1 MSFELDI
8 RKFAAKALGN
18 ADQVVGTT
26 VWDIIKEIDFLSP
39 VGNPSVW
46 KDWKEGSIADNA
58 DHWLVKS
65 GFVKEGY
72 AGGHF
77 RGNWQL
83 GIGSLPTGTIDGIDP
98 TGVATIMKAYGKIPK
113 KAAGLVYYYANNLPY
128 AIPLEEGHSSKA
140 PNGMVGITAVK
151 FQSMIQKA
159 LSELK

>member
-8 RKFAAKALGN
+8 RKFAEKAKGN

-26 VWDIIKEIDFLSP
+26 MFDIIKAIDEKSP
-39 VGNPSVW
+39 VGDPSKSQGW
-46 KDWKEGSIADNA
+46 EKGSIASNA

-83 GIGSLPTGTIDGIDP
+83 GIGSLPSGTIDGIDP
-98 TGVATIMKAYGKIPK
+98 SGVATVMKAYGKIPK
-113 KAAGLVYYYANNLPY
+113 KAAGLVYYYTNNLPY
-128 AIPLEEGHSSKA
+128 AIPLEEGHSKQA
-140 PNGMVGITAVK
+140 PTGMVGLVEVQ
-151 FQSMIQKA
+151 FQSMITKNLA
-159 LSELK
+159 RLK